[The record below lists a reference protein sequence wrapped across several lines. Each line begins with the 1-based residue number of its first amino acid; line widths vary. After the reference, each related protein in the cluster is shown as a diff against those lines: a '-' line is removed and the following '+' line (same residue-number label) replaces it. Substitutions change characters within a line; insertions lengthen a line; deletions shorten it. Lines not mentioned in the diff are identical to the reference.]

1 MSRDLIDR
9 QEAIEAVAKGLKNVF
24 VEYKDVAE
32 KLIGNL
38 PSAQLESCGDVIS
51 REYLKEHIEACW
63 INGRPRHAP
72 ELNELLSWIDDVP
85 FAQTDLQPTC
95 NQLATDCISR
105 HGAIDMIMGQPPE
118 AHYPS
123 WYAEQIKALPP
134 AHPEIIRCRNCK
146 YYMLGSDDVR
156 YCFNHDDDILWQ
168 DDDFC
173 SRAERREDERN
184 DI

>member
-1 MSRDLIDR
+1 MIDAQERNKQRKILTTITYNDLEIILD
-9 QEAIEAVAKGLKNVF
+9 VK
-24 VEYKDVAE
+24 VEELDS
-32 KLIGNL
+32 
-38 PSAQLESCGDVIS
+38 SA
-51 REYLKEHIEACW
+51 
-63 INGRPRHAP
+63 
-72 ELNELLSWIDDVP
+72 
-85 FAQTDLQPTC
+85 DLQPTC

-173 SRAERREDERN
+173 SRAERREGERN